1 MAIGSHCFF
10 EWRLTNI
17 LWDQH
22 EWESC
27 MDEAIP
33 EELGKNSL
41 VRHQRSGV
49 IPLVFVFVVSTC
61 GLVFELICGT
71 VASYL
76 LGDSITQFSTVIG
89 VYLFAMGVG
98 SLLSKYI
105 DRNLAE
111 IFVRVEIL
119 IGLVGGFSAATLFTL
134 FNYVSSFG
142 VVLYS
147 LIGVIGVLVGVEIP
161 LLMRLIKSQ
170 EKAFDLRNLVANV
183 FTFDYVGALLASLL
197 FPLVLV
203 PYLGLIRSSLLFG
216 ALNVAVAFI
225 AIKLF
230 RDELPARRYLIGAAF
245 ATVIALGVGF
255 VYADRIMSIA
265 EARNYPAPVI
275 FAKQTKYQR
284 IVLTENR
291 HDIRLY
297 LNGIL
302 QFSSQD
308 EYRYHESL
316 VHVGLGGIREPKAV
330 LILGGGDGLALRE
343 ILKYPSVESVT
354 LVDLDADLTQIFSV
368 NDRLVELN
376 GGSLL
381 SPRVRVISEDAF
393 VWLRDNKAKFD
404 FIVQDFPDPGNFSLG
419 KLYST
424 SFFRL
429 LANTLTERGMAVVQ
443 STSPLSSRKTF
454 WCVDA
459 TLRASGFVTTPY
471 HANVPA
477 FGEWGFVLA
486 SKYPYEPPKSFLP
499 GLKFV
504 DERTV
509 RAMLEFSPDMAR
521 TETEVNR
528 LNNQALV
535 NYYEEELAYYLR

>member
-1 MAIGSHCFF
+1 M
-10 EWRLTNI
+10 N
-17 LWDQH
+17 
-22 EWESC
+22 
-27 MDEAIP
+27 EAIL
-33 EELGKNSL
+33 EDLDKNSP
-41 VRHQRSGV
+41 VRHYKSGI

-76 LGDSITQFSTVIG
+76 LGDSVTQFSTVIG
-89 VYLFAMGVG
+89 VYLFAMGMG

-105 DRNLAE
+105 DKNLAE
-111 IFVRVEIL
+111 VFVRVEIM

-142 VVLYS
+142 ALLYS
-147 LIGVIGVLVGVEIP
+147 MVGVIGVLVGVEIP
-161 LLMRLIKSQ
+161 LLMRLIKTR
-170 EKAFDLRNLVANV
+170 ETDFEMRNLIANV

-203 PYLGLIRSSLLFG
+203 PYLGLVRSSLMFG

-225 AIKLF
+225 AIKTF
-230 RDELPARRYLIGAAF
+230 RDELPARKYLLGAAL
-245 ATVIALGVGF
+245 ATVVALGAGF
-255 VYADRIMSIA
+255 VFAERIMSIA
-265 EARNYPAPVI
+265 EARNYPDPVI

-284 IVLTENR
+284 IVITER
-291 HDIRLY
+291 HHDIRLY

-302 QFSSQD
+302 QFSSRD

-316 VHVGLGGIREPKAV
+316 VHVGLEGIHEPKTV
-330 LILGGGDGLALRE
+330 LVLGGGDGLALRE

-368 NDRLVELN
+368 NERLLQLN

-381 SPRVRVISEDAF
+381 SPRVRVITEDAF
-393 VWLRDNKAKFD
+393 VWLRNNKAKFD

-424 SFFRL
+424 AFFRL
-429 LANTLTERGMAVVQ
+429 LADTLTERGMAVVQ

-459 TLRASGFVTTPY
+459 TLRASGFLTTPY
-471 HANVPA
+471 HVNVPA

-486 SKYPYEPPKSFLP
+486 SKYPYEPPTNFIH

-504 DERTV
+504 DEKTV

-521 TETEVNR
+521 IETGVNR

-535 NYYEEELAYYLR
+535 QYYEEELAYYLR